1 MLTNKI
7 KCYYFDNVFVA
18 SGHYHTPNYV
28 AFPNAH
34 LFKGEY
40 LHSHDYRS
48 SEIFTGDV
56 SNVTFKRCI
65 SSCSILQIVSGKSV
79 LIIGGG
85 PSALDLSNH
94 VSRSAKQVTLSHHVD
109 GISNSIFYE
118 NVDTK
123 PDVTE
128 FDEYGVYFKD
138 GSYSKI
144 DVVLYC
150 TGYKYAFPFLSV
162 SSGIYVEDN
171 HVQMLY
177 KQCINIR
184 NPTMALIGLPFYVC
198 AAQMM
203 DLQARFV
210 LSYLIGTNKL
220 PPVETMQED
229 TIQYFKMLW
238 ERGYKRRQAH
248 MLGETQV
255 SYINLF
261 ILYYEFYLYI
271 TYLIIVYLVV
281 YLLIKFC
288 CLI

>member
-1 MLTNKI
+1 MSYLLN
-7 KCYYFDNVFVA
+7 FV
-18 SGHYHTPNYV
+18 
-28 AFPNAH
+28 
-34 LFKGEY
+34 
-40 LHSHDYRS
+40 
-48 SEIFTGDV
+48 
-56 SNVTFKRCI
+56 
-65 SSCSILQIVSGKSV
+65 GKSV

-94 VSRSAKQVTLSHHVD
+94 VSRSAKQVTLSHHVN
-109 GISNSIFYE
+109 GISNSIFFE

-123 PDVTE
+123 PDVKE
-128 FDEYGVYFKD
+128 FDENGVYFMD
-138 GSYSKI
+138 GSYTKI

-162 SSGIYVEDN
+162 TSGIYVEDN

-203 DLQARFV
+203 DLQARFA
-210 LSYLIGTNKL
+210 LSYLIGKNKL
-220 PPVETMQED
+220 PSVQIMQED
-229 TIQYFKMLW
+229 TLEYFKTLW

-255 SYINLF
+255 IY
-261 ILYYEFYLYI
+261 
-271 TYLIIVYLVV
+271 
-281 YLLIKFC
+281 
-288 CLI
+288 